1 MSHWSRS
8 SESSKLILNSLT
20 TKRKEMLVGSGV
32 VLAGL
37 DLLEEVAL
45 EEELWSLC
53 LCGLCEEPE
62 PEPVWALQY
71 LLWDC

>member
-1 MSHWSRS
+1 
-8 SESSKLILNSLT
+8 
-20 TKRKEMLVGSGV
+20 MLVGSGV